1 MSVFSVQTRL
11 IYLTDETF
19 SAALPLLPAHSL
31 VHFFSLG
38 CLGSF
43 IALILLL
50 SYLPLSLTFTQIISL
65 HGSLRGKYQR
75 LWWSSI
81 NLNGF
86 KTLKLT
92 PTVKIHSWKT
102 SGLTLPSAFISA
114 FLNNWATVSF
124 IYTESLIKKT
134 YLRVVWAVSLH
145 GVGLLLNNVLM
156 HLH

>member
-1 MSVFSVQTRL
+1 MDFLGIYLSPVPCLEQAIIFSLCSHPEKLYKNMSVFSVQIRL

-75 LWWSSI
+75 L
-81 NLNGF
+81 
-86 KTLKLT
+86 
-92 PTVKIHSWKT
+92 
-102 SGLTLPSAFISA
+102 
-114 FLNNWATVSF
+114 
-124 IYTESLIKKT
+124 
-134 YLRVVWAVSLH
+134 
-145 GVGLLLNNVLM
+145 
-156 HLH
+156 